1 MINPFPLVLGMMR
14 SNAVV
19 CGVFVVLIALAIGI
33 GGAITLVAQNR
44 RDISVTGR
52 KYSYRAGDSDVI
64 RVQKDDLVRITFSAE
79 DIPHSFTIDEYRIS
93 KRAEPGKPASFEFRA
108 DRAGEFTIY
117 CNLTIDERCAR
128 DMKGRLI
135 VEGK

>member
-1 MINPFPLVLGMMR
+1 MSMR
-14 SNAVV
+14 PPRRVF
-19 CGVFVVLIALAIGI
+19 GPVFVIGLALTLTV

-44 RDISVTGR
+44 RDITVTGR

-93 KRAEPGKPASFEFRA
+93 KRAEPGKPVSFEFRA

>member
-1 MINPFPLVLGMMR
+1 MSIRPPRRVFGP
-14 SNAVV
+14 
-19 CGVFVVLIALAIGI
+19 VFVIGLALTLTV
-33 GGAITLVAQNR
+33 GGAIALVAQNR
-44 RDISVTGR
+44 RDITVTGR

-93 KRAEPGKPASFEFRA
+93 KRAEPGKPVSFEFRA
-108 DRAGEFTIY
+108 DRAGEFAIY

-128 DMKGRLI
+128 DMKGRLV